1 GGGLSEDNIAF
12 LQSVYRYLLDEY
24 NRLNLLRN
32 DLERS
37 IETLKALMR
46 STEEN
51 IGPLILPVSTFVSLF
66 VEAANAKEVLVLMGG
81 NVYAK
86 MNPEAAMKQMM
97 ERLEEVNQGIREV
110 SSNIA
115 KVQVE
120 LENAQRMMRRA
131 K

>member
-1 GGGLSEDNIAF
+1 
-12 LQSVYRYLLDEY
+12 
-24 NRLNLLRN
+24 
-32 DLERS
+32 
-37 IETLKALMR
+37 LMR

>member
-1 GGGLSEDNIAF
+1 MSEDNIAF

>member
-1 GGGLSEDNIAF
+1 MSEDNVAF
-12 LQSVYRYLLDEY
+12 LQSLYRYLLDEY

-37 IETLKALMR
+37 IETLKALMK

-51 IGPLILPVSTFVSLF
+51 IGPLILPVSTFISLF
-66 VEAANAKEVLVLMGG
+66 VETANAREVLVLMGG

-110 SSNIA
+110 SNNIA

-120 LENAQRMMRRA
+120 LENAQRMMKRA